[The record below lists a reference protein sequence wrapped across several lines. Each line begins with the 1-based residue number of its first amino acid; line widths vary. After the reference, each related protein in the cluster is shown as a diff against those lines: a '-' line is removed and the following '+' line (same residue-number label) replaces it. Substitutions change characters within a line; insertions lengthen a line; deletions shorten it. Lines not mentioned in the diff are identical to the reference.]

1 MKKYLLLVLV
11 LGALCLRFYP
21 PARLSAWVLIG
32 RNQSCPLPNA
42 ARADAEL
49 KEQIA
54 KKDEILHASRLKE
67 KDPKGFR
74 LYSTPDGDYWVPE
87 GSEYSL
93 PYNLA
98 EQARDIYGR
107 DGNGVKAG
115 DVVLDC
121 GANVGTF
128 VRYCLK
134 RGAKKIIAIEP
145 APENIE
151 VLRRNFVKE
160 IEEGR
165 VVVYPKGVWDKD
177 DFLELH
183 TDPHNSAADSF
194 VIEKKDW
201 GVVEKVPLTTI
212 DKLVPELQLDKVDFI
227 KMDIEGAET
236 NALQG
241 GMETIRKFQ
250 PRMAISVYHQ
260 PDHPKRVPQ
269 LVKQALDK
277 YQVGCGPCAEVAFG
291 VRPDVLYFRP

>member
-1 MKKYLLLVLV
+1 MKKILLLLLVV
-11 LGALCLRFYP
+11 VALTLRFYP
-21 PARLSAWVLIG
+21 PARLSAWVLLG
-32 RNQSCPLPNA
+32 RNQDCPLPNA
-42 ARADAEL
+42 LRSPQEL

-93 PYNLA
+93 PFNLA
-98 EQARDIYGR
+98 EQMRDIYGR
-107 DGNGVKAG
+107 DGNGVKEG

-134 RGAKKIIAIEP
+134 RGAKKVIAIEP

-160 IEEGR
+160 IAEGR

-194 VIEKKDW
+194 VIEKKGW
-201 GVVEKVPLTTI
+201 GAVEKVPLTTI
-212 DKLVPELQLDKVDFI
+212 DKLVAELQLEKVDFV
-227 KMDIEGAET
+227 KMDIEGAEP

-241 GMETIRKFQ
+241 GVETIRKFQ
-250 PRMAISVYHQ
+250 PRLAISVYHQ
-260 PDHPKRVPQ
+260 ADHPKRVPQ

-277 YQVGCGPCAEVAFG
+277 YQVTCGPCAEMAFG
-291 VRPDVLYFRP
+291 VRPDILYFRP